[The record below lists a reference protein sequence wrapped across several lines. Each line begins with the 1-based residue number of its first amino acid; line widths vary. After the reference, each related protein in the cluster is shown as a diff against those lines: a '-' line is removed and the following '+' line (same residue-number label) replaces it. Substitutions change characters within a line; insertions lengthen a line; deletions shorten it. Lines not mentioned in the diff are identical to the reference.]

1 MPFLWSAM
9 ARDGQIFGD
18 PSAKSRARLT
28 NGLFFSYPGYNEIL
42 AGAPDPRIDSNN
54 KVPNPNVTVLEWLN
68 GRPGFAGRVAA
79 FGAWD
84 VLPSILNVNRSGI
97 PVGTG
102 WQPVPAPATDRE
114 RTINELAADLPPFW
128 SYGPVDA
135 PIVAA
140 ALEHLRTRKP
150 RVLYLMLGEGDEWAH
165 QNRYDLYLDATY
177 RADRFI
183 RRLWDTA
190 QGLPEYTGRTAIL
203 VTTDHGR
210 GETVKDWTNHGRGVP
225 AADRVWMAVMGPGVA
240 PLGVRQSIEVTAS
253 QIAATVAALVGEDFR
268 QSRAEVAP
276 PVPLAR

>member
-1 MPFLWSAM
+1 
-9 ARDGQIFGD
+9 
-18 PSAKSRARLT
+18 
-28 NGLFFSYPGYNEIL
+28 
-42 AGAPDPRIDSNN
+42 
-54 KVPNPNVTVLEWLN
+54 
-68 GRPGFAGRVAA
+68 
-79 FGAWD
+79 
-84 VLPSILNVNRSGI
+84 
-97 PVGTG
+97 
-102 WQPVPAPATDRE
+102 
-114 RTINELAADLPPFW
+114 
-128 SYGPVDA
+128 
-135 PIVAA
+135 
-140 ALEHLRTRKP
+140 
-150 RVLYLMLGEGDEWAH
+150 MLGEGDEWAH